1 MTIKTIH
8 DYVHTPGNPV
18 LDRPAA
24 LLRITH
30 NGRPGHAIAAGDIV
44 RLAHSTEPRPGRA
57 VRAGG
62 EPLLVTGVDHQT
74 GQITVTADGGT
85 TTTLPGVDVE
95 VVTLAHHATVP
106 DDFLESMTLERART
120 RMALIAS
127 DDGRYPQYGED
138 YFAAWVFGR
147 ANDEIRFR
155 NSPHGHVLFVAGQ
168 RVLVRAD
175 DRSVYGPTSP
185 DTLIAWS
192 TRWRRHGTGVSVWH
206 HQIRLEAGDGDRGC
220 SCGNADYGAPGHD
233 GDPSAT

>member
-1 MTIKTIH
+1 MTIKTIR

-24 LLRITH
+24 LLRLTH
-30 NGRPGHAIAAGDIV
+30 NGRPGHAIAVGDVV
-44 RLAHSTEPRPGRA
+44 RLAPLTEPRPGHA
-57 VRAGG
+57 VRPGG
-62 EPLLVTGVDHQT
+62 EHEQLLVTGVDHQA
-74 GQITVTADGGT
+74 GQVTVTLDDQT
-85 TTTLPGVDVE
+85 TTTFPGVDVE
-95 VVTLAHHATVP
+95 VVTLAHHPTVP

-127 DDGRYPQYGED
+127 DYGRYPQYGED

-147 ANDEIRFR
+147 ANGEIRFR
-155 NSPHGHVLFVAGQ
+155 NSPHGHVLFLAGQ

-192 TRWRRHGTGVSVWH
+192 TRWRRHGAGVSLWH
-206 HQIRLEAGDGDRGC
+206 HQIRLEAGGR
-220 SCGNADYGAPGHD
+220 
-233 GDPSAT
+233 